1 MAGSRSRGKRKK
13 QGLGAAG
20 FLLVLF
26 LLALVAAGVAGWAI
40 FTPFGPSTE
49 TFVDIPTG
57 SSTTHIAR
65 QLQASGIIRSQFA
78 FDLWRWVRRGKLKAG
93 EYRFDHPMP
102 LTEVYGRIARGEVYT
117 VAVTVPEGA
126 TVFDVA
132 NRL

>member
-1 MAGSRSRGKRKK
+1 MASSRSRGKRKK
-13 QGLGAAG
+13 KGLGAAG
-20 FLLVLF
+20 FLLVL
-26 LLALVAAGVAGWAI
+26 LLIAAVAAGVAGWAI

-65 QLQASGIIRSQFA
+65 QLQASGVIRSQLA

-102 LTEVYGRIARGEVYT
+102 LTAVYEQIARGEVFT
-117 VAVTVPEGA
+117 
-126 TVFDVA
+126 
-132 NRL
+132 